1 MSRGEFMNESIRLK
15 IRKAGLYQYQ
25 VAMAIGISEQTFIR
39 WLRFDLDEPRKMQ
52 IDAAIQTLSKEMS
65 VCE

>member
-1 MSRGEFMNESIRLK
+1 MNESIRLK

-39 WLRFDLDEPRKMQ
+39 WLRFDLDDPRKMQ
-52 IDAAIQTLSKEMS
+52 IDAEIQTLSKEMS